1 MLSPTSERP
10 PEGRA
15 DRLVLAYARF
25 VVRRRWAVLVTCL
38 VLVASAA
45 AGLVELALTNS
56 YRVFFDAGNPELLAL
71 DAVENTYTKNDNVM
85 FVVTP
90 ANGNVFTHEGLA
102 LVAELTARAWQLPWS
117 NRVDSVTNFQYTRA
131 DGDDLTVRD
140 LVPEPATLTSQ
151 ALAEVRAVALS
162 EPLLVGN
169 LVALDGRVSA
179 VNVTVQLPR
188 RDERTEIPAVVDA
201 ARALAL
207 DIERL
212 HPGARVRLTGVLVM
226 DMAFSESSLHDART
240 LVAVAFALTFALVGL
255 LVGGVVGTLGTA
267 LVVGLAIAT
276 AMGLAGHLGY
286 PVSPP
291 IAAAPVIILTVG
303 VANCVHLL
311 ESCLHALSRGEDR
324 DAALIEAIRVN
335 FVPVFLASLTT
346 VIGFLTFNFS
356 DVPPL
361 RQLGNLVAFG
371 DLASYTLAMSLLPAL
386 LAVMPATLLAK
397 RSRRAVLPSAWLHAL
412 AEFVIRR
419 RRSLALGLGAVSLLL
434 VANLPRNTLNDVFVH
449 YFDRTIPFRADTDYT
464 IEHLTGLYHL
474 HYALPAG
481 ETGGIA
487 EPRFLAE
494 VDAFAAWLRAQ
505 PEVRH
510 VASFSDIMK
519 RLNRNMHGD
528 DPDSYH
534 LPATRELAA
543 QYLLLYEMSLPYGLD
558 LNNQIDVDKSALKLT
573 VAVRTLSS
581 GAAIAFNE
589 RAEAWLREHAPS
601 VRNGYGT
608 GTLMMFSHIGE
619 RNIRSMLGGSV
630 VALVLISGVLLL
642 SLRSV
647 KLGLLSLVPNLL
659 PIALGFG
666 LWGLVDGEITLS
678 LSVVASMTLGIVVD
692 DTVHFLVRY
701 RHARRASGASPPDA
715 LRHAYAGCGRAMVVT
730 SVVLIAGFLVLATS
744 HFELNAGMGVLTAI
758 VIAFAALAD
767 LLLLGPLLLMLEG
780 TSDAPRTSV

>member
-1 MLSPTSERP
+1 MSSTFERP
-10 PEGRA
+10 PEGFA
-15 DRLVLAYARF
+15 DRLALAYAGF
-25 VVRRRWAVLVTCL
+25 VVRRRWLVLAVCL

-45 AGLVELALTNS
+45 SGLLALTFTNS
-56 YRVFFDAGNPELLAL
+56 YRVFFDADNPELLAL

-90 ANGNVFTHEGLA
+90 ANDNVFTHEGLA

-131 DGDDLTVRD
+131 DGDELTVRD
-140 LVPEPATLTSQ
+140 LVPEAATLTPR

-169 LVALDGRVSA
+169 LVALDGRVTA

-188 RDERTEIPAVVDA
+188 QDERAEIPAVVDA
-201 ARALAL
+201 ARALAR
-207 DIERL
+207 DIERR

-226 DMAFSESSLHDART
+226 DMAFSEASLHDARS
-240 LVAVAFALTFALVGL
+240 LVAVAFALIFVLVGV
-255 LVGGVVGTLGTA
+255 LVGGALGTLGTA

-276 AMGLAGHLGY
+276 AMGLAGLLGY

-303 VANCVHLL
+303 VANCVHVL
-311 ESCLHALSRGEDR
+311 ESCLQALARGHER
-324 DAALIEAIRVN
+324 DAALVEAIRVN

-346 VIGFLTFNFS
+346 VLGFLSFNFS
-356 DVPPL
+356 DVPPF

-386 LAVMPATLLAK
+386 LAVMPASLFAARPRRTLLPA
-397 RSRRAVLPSAWLHAL
+397 AWLHAL
-412 AEFVIRR
+412 AEFAIRR
-419 RRSLALGLGAVSLLL
+419 RRGLLLGLGTVSLLL
-434 VANLPRNTLNDVFVH
+434 VANLPRNALNDVFVH
-449 YFDRTIPFRADTDYT
+449 YFDDTIPFRADTDYT

-510 VASFSDIMK
+510 VASFSDVMK

-528 DPDSYH
+528 DPDAYR

-581 GAAIAFNE
+581 GDAIAFNA
-589 RAEAWLREHAPS
+589 RAETWLREHAPM
-601 VRNGYGT
+601 VKNGYGT

-666 LWGLVDGEITLS
+666 LWGLIDGEIGLS

-692 DTVHFLVRY
+692 DTVHFLVKY
-701 RHARRASGASPPDA
+701 RHARRALAATPADA
-715 LRHAYAGCGRAMVVT
+715 LRHAYAKSGRAMLVT
-730 SVVLIAGFLVLATS
+730 SAVLIAGFLVLATS
-744 HFELNAGMGVLTAI
+744 HFELNAGMGLLTAI
-758 VIAFAALAD
+758 VIAFAAIAD
-767 LLLLGPLLLMLEG
+767 LLLLGPLLLMLEEK
-780 TSDAPRTSV
+780 TDAPRTPL

>member
-1 MLSPTSERP
+1 MIPSTERP

-15 DRLVLAYARF
+15 DRLALSYARF
-25 VVRRRWAVLVTCL
+25 VVRRRWAVLVACL
-38 VLVASAA
+38 LLVAGAA
-45 AGLVELALTNS
+45 SGLVELVFTNS

-71 DAVENTYTKNDNVM
+71 DAIENTYTKNDNVM
-85 FVVTP
+85 LVVTP

-102 LVAELTARAWQLPWS
+102 LIAEITERAWQLPWS
-117 NRVDSVTNFQYTRA
+117 NRVDSVTNFQYTHA

-140 LVPEPATLTSQ
+140 LVPEPTALTPQ
-151 ALAEVRAVALS
+151 ALADVRAVALS

-188 RDERTEIPAVVDA
+188 RDERAEIPAVIDA
-201 ARALAL
+201 ARALAR
-207 DIERL
+207 DIERS

-226 DMAFSESSLHDART
+226 DMAFSEASLHDART
-240 LVAVAFALTFALVGL
+240 LVAVAFTLIFALVGV

-276 AMGLAGHLGY
+276 AMGLAGRLGY

-311 ESCLHALSRGEDR
+311 ESCLQALARGEDR

-356 DVPPL
+356 DVPPF
-361 RQLGNLVAFG
+361 RQLGNIVAFG

-386 LAVMPATLLAK
+386 LAVMPPALLAHGSRRTLLPAG
-397 RSRRAVLPSAWLHAL
+397 WLHAL
-412 AEFVIRR
+412 AGWVIRR
-419 RRSLALGLGAVSLLL
+419 RRGLVLGLGAVSLLL
-434 VANLPRNTLNDVFVH
+434 VANLPRNVMNDVFVH
-449 YFDRTIPFRADTDYT
+449 YFDRSIAFRADTDYT

-481 ETGGIA
+481 ESGGIA
-487 EPRFLAE
+487 DPRFLAD

-510 VASFSDIMK
+510 VASFSDVMK

-528 DPDSYH
+528 DPEAYR

-558 LNNQIDVDKSALKLT
+558 LNNQIDVDKSALKLS

-581 GAAIAFNE
+581 GDAIAFNE
-589 RAEAWLREHAPS
+589 RAETWLREHAP
-601 VRNGYGT
+601 RIHDGYGT

-630 VALVLISGVLLL
+630 LALVLISGVLLL
-642 SLRSV
+642 SLRSFG
-647 KLGLLSLVPNLL
+647 LGLLSLVPNLL

-666 LWGLVDGEITLS
+666 LWGLIDGEITLS

-692 DTVHFLVRY
+692 DTVHFLVKY
-701 RHARRASGASPPDA
+701 RHARRAMHANPADA
-715 LRHAYAGCGRAMVVT
+715 LRHAYAACGRAMLVT
-730 SVVLIAGFLVLATS
+730 SCVLVAGFLVLATS
-744 HFELNAGMGVLTAI
+744 HFELNAGMGLLTAI
-758 VIAFAALAD
+758 VIVFAAIAD
-767 LLLLGPLLLMLEG
+767 LLLLGPLLLMLEKDA
-780 TSDAPRTSV
+780 DAPRNAA